1 MRFYFNS
8 IRKRIVEIFTR
19 IDKNNKGYF
28 DIKDWENYLKEM
40 RNVIYNNNTN
50 NINNNCFNES
60 FIGKNLVFIRL
71 DKKRLGKVDYIDLI
85 DELTPIENK
94 F

>member
-1 MRFYFNS
+1 
-8 IRKRIVEIFTR
+8 
-19 IDKNNKGYF
+19 
-28 DIKDWENYLKEM
+28 M

-85 DELTPIENK
+85 DELILLLLLVLFCGLFSSNAFATKWITQSSVIL
-94 F
+94 